1 MAVISFPTSI
11 GGVHIPSMSR
21 AGGPLSALF
30 GDAFGLDMLR
40 YPRDLGSSTR
50 AHYINFRIYDIIPF
64 SLEESGGFG
73 FKDVK
78 NLFSGE
84 GSFGDRIGK
93 FSSTREIK
101 DSDGNSI
108 TEDVAGT
115 GFAGGI
121 ESYGKGI
128 SKNLNLSSLSAPMM
142 QQRKEI
148 SLYIPDSVT
157 FDYSAQ
163 YGEIVLNPLAEGN
176 ALTSLPGLVGAAAK
190 AVASVGGNDVTKLFL
205 KAQGLAINPNQQVM
219 FDSIPLR
226 EFSFEFIFMPKSK
239 QETDDVKQIIK
250 AFKEFS
256 RPRTVEGTYGMI
268 FVPPS
273 IFEIDFRFLNG
284 RNQYVNK
291 VADSVCTN
299 VEIDYTPNGW
309 STHQDGSPVNIKMKL
324 QFKELSL
331 IDRDGATSVVE
342 GY

>member
-11 GGVHIPSMSR
+11 GGVHIPSMSK

-30 GDAFGLDMLR
+30 GDVFGLDVLK

-50 AHYINFRIYDIIPF
+50 AHYVTFRIYDIKPF
-64 SLEESGGFG
+64 SLEEGGGFG
-73 FKDVK
+73 LNDIK
-78 NLFSGE
+78 NFFSGE
-84 GSFGDRIGK
+84 GSIGDRIGK
-93 FSSTREIK
+93 FSVDEIK
-101 DSDGNSI
+101 DSDGNVI
-108 TEDVAGT
+108 TEGVAGT
-115 GFAGGI
+115 GLVGQG
-121 ESYGKGI
+121 ESWAKGF
-128 SKNLNLSSLSAPMM
+128 SKNLNLSSLSAPLS

-157 FDYSAQ
+157 FDYSAT

-176 ALTSLPGLVGAAAK
+176 ALTNLPGISGMAAK
-190 AVASVGGNDVTKLFL
+190 AVASVGSNEVTKLFL

-219 FDSIPLR
+219 FDSISLR

-239 QETDDVKQIIK
+239 QETDDVKDIIK
-250 AFKEFS
+250 AFKMFS

-273 IFEIDFRFLNG
+273 IFKIDFRFLNG

-299 VEIDYTPNGW
+299 VEVDYTPNGW

-331 IDRDGATSVVE
+331 IDRDGVTSVDKE
-342 GY
+342 Y

>member
-30 GDAFGLDMLR
+30 GDAFGLAMLR

-64 SLEESGGFG
+64 SLEESGGFS

-78 NLFSGE
+78 NLLSGE
-84 GSFGDRIGK
+84 GSFGDRFGK

-108 TEDVAGT
+108 TQDVAGT

-121 ESYGKGI
+121 ESFGKGI
-128 SKNLNLSSLSAPMM
+128 SKNLNLSSLSAPNRTL
-142 QQRKEI
+142 RKEI

-163 YGEIVLNPLAEGN
+163 YSEVILNPLAAGN
-176 ALTSLPGLVGAAAK
+176 ALENLPGIIGAVANKVA
-190 AVASVGGNDVTKLFL
+190 AVASSDVGKLFL

-226 EFSFEFIFMPKSK
+226 TFSFEFIFMPKSK
-239 QETDDVKQIIK
+239 QETDDVKDIIK

-291 VADSVCTN
+291 VADSVIEN

-331 IDRDGATSVVE
+331 IDRDGVTSVA
-342 GY
+342 GDY

>member
-11 GGVHIPSMSR
+11 GGVHIPSMSK

-50 AHYINFRIYDIIPF
+50 AHYVTFRIYDIIPF
-64 SLEESGGFG
+64 SLEESGGLSLKN
-73 FKDVK
+73 FKDA
-78 NLFSGE
+78 
-84 GSFGDRIGK
+84 
-93 FSSTREIK
+93 FSSADGLSKFVGNFAK
-101 DSDGNSI
+101 DAVKDTDGNI
-108 TEDVAGT
+108 IEAAVAGT
-115 GFAGGI
+115 GLAGGLQ
-121 ESYGKGI
+121 SAT
-128 SKNLNLSSLSAPMM
+128 KNLNLSSLSAPMM
-142 QQRKEI
+142 QQRKQI

-163 YGEIVLNPLAEGN
+163 YGEAILNPLAAGN
-176 ALTSLPGLVGAAAK
+176 VLENLPGIFG
-190 AVASVGGNDVTKLFL
+190 AVASKVSAVASSDAAKLFL
-205 KAQGLAINPNQQVM
+205 KAQGLAINPNQQLM

-239 QETDDVKQIIK
+239 QETDDVRDIIK

-273 IFEIDFRFLNG
+273 IFEIEFRFLNG
-284 RNQYVNK
+284 RNKYVNK

-299 VEIDYTPNGW
+299 VEIDYAPNGW
-309 STHQDGSPVNIKMKL
+309 STHQDGSPVNIKMKV

-331 IDRDGATSVVE
+331 IDRDGPTGVGA

>member
-11 GGVHIPSMSR
+11 GGVHIPSMSK

-30 GDAFGLDMLR
+30 GDAFGLAMLR

-50 AHYINFRIYDIIPF
+50 AHYVNFRIYDIIPF
-64 SLEESGGFG
+64 SLEESGGFSLKTL
-73 FKDVK
+73 KDA
-78 NLFSGE
+78 FTE
-84 GSFGDRIGK
+84 GGISK
-93 FSSTREIK
+93 FAGNFAKDAIK
-101 DSDGNSI
+101 DNDGKVI
-108 TEDVAGT
+108 EEAVAGT
-115 GFAGGI
+115 GLAGAVQPYI
-121 ESYGKGI
+121 
-128 SKNLNLSSLSAPMM
+128 KNLNLSSLSAPMM

-239 QETDDVKQIIK
+239 QETDDVKDIIK

-299 VEIDYTPNGW
+299 VEIDYAPNGW

-331 IDRDGATSVVE
+331 IDRDGVTSVDKE
-342 GY
+342 Y

>member
-11 GGVHIPSMSR
+11 GGVHIPSMSK
-21 AGGPLSALF
+21 AGGPLAALF
-30 GDAFGLDMLR
+30 GDAFGLDVLK

-50 AHYINFRIYDIIPF
+50 AHYVTFRIYDIIPF
-64 SLEESGGFG
+64 SLDGDSSWSFS
-73 FKDVK
+73 DLK
-78 NLFSGE
+78 NLF
-84 GSFGDRIGK
+84 
-93 FSSTREIK
+93 
-101 DSDGNSI
+101 
-108 TEDVAGT
+108 
-115 GFAGGI
+115 AGGDTTI
-121 ESYGKGI
+121 TAGSNLLSQATNLAKDFA
-128 SKNLNLSSLSAPMM
+128 KNINLSSLSAPLSE
-142 QQRKEI
+142 QQVEI
-148 SLYIPDSVT
+148 SLYIPDSIT

-163 YGEIVLNPLAEGN
+163 YNEVVLNPLSEGN
-176 ALTSLPGLVGAAAK
+176 ALANLPGIVGDAAK
-190 AVASVGGNDVTKLFL
+190 AVASVGSADVTKLFL

-239 QETDDVKQIIK
+239 QETDDVKDIIE
-250 AFKEFS
+250 AFKMYS

-273 IFEIDFRFLNG
+273 IFKIDFRFLNG
-284 RNQYVNK
+284 RNKYVNK

-309 STHQDGSPVNIKMKL
+309 STHQDGSPVNIKMKV

-331 IDRDGATSVVE
+331 IDRDGATSVNE

>member
-11 GGVHIPSMSR
+11 GGVHIPGMSK

-30 GDAFGLDMLR
+30 GDVFGLDMLR

-50 AHYINFRIYDIIPF
+50 AHYVNFRIYDIIPF
-64 SLEESGGFG
+64 SLEESGGYNLKTL
-73 FKDVK
+73 KDAFTEGGISKFVGNFAKDAVK
-78 NLFSGE
+78 
-84 GSFGDRIGK
+84 D
-93 FSSTREIK
+93 T
-101 DSDGNSI
+101 DGNVIEES
-108 TEDVAGT
+108 VAGT
-115 GFAGGI
+115 GLAGAVQ
-121 ESYGKGI
+121 SAT
-128 SKNLNLSSLSAPMM
+128 KNLNLSSLSAPMT

-163 YGEIVLNPLAEGN
+163 YNEIVLNPLAEGN
-176 ALTSLPGLVGAAAK
+176 ALTNLPGLVSAAAK
-190 AVASVGGNDVTKLFL
+190 AVASIGGNDVTKLFL

-239 QETDDVKQIIK
+239 QETDDVKEIIK

-299 VEIDYTPNGW
+299 VEIDYAPNGW

-331 IDRDGATSVVE
+331 IDRDGATSVAK

>member
-11 GGVHIPSMSR
+11 GGVHIPSMSK

-50 AHYINFRIYDIIPF
+50 AHYVTFRIYDIIPF

-73 FKDVK
+73 FKDIA
-78 NLFSGE
+78 NLFSGK
-84 GSFGDRIGK
+84 GSFGDRLGK
-93 FSSTREIK
+93 FSSTEEIK

-108 TEDVAGT
+108 TKEVAGT
-115 GFAGGI
+115 GIAGGA
-121 ESYGKGI
+121 ESFVKGFT
-128 SKNLNLSSLSAPMM
+128 KNLNLGSLSAPLS

-163 YGEIVLNPLAEGN
+163 YNEVVLNPLSEGN
-176 ALTSLPGLVGAAAK
+176 ALASLPGISGAAAK
-190 AVASVGGNDVTKLFL
+190 AVASVGSSDVTKLFL
-205 KAQGLAINPNQQVM
+205 RAQGLAINPNQQVM

-239 QETDDVKQIIK
+239 QETDDVRDIIK

-256 RPRTVEGTYGMI
+256 RPRTVTGTYGMI

-273 IFEIDFRFLNG
+273 IFKIDFRFLNG
-284 RNQYVNK
+284 RNRYVNK

-309 STHQDGSPVNIKMKL
+309 STHQDGSPVNIKMKV

-331 IDRDGATSVVE
+331 IDRDGETSVVKE
-342 GY
+342 Y